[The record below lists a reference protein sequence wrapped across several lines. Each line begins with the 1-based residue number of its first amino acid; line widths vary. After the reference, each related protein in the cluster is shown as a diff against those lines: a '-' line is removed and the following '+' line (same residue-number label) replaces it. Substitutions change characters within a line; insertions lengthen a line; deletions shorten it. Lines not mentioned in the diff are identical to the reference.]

1 MGNWGLGLNKISV
14 LGGIGM
20 TLKKKFGTCGIWR
33 TDVIASSWCENNQ
46 HPIKYALTRTVQRYG
61 MMRIE
66 AATAQIQ
73 ANALEIQTTTTTA
86 QVRSAVADGFARAH
100 EHASPHRVSDQNTLA
115 FLGSAPV
122 ILSTLPPRVQL
133 SEHLVYRSYITVQVS
148 KIDTLFKALA
158 FRGSYP
164 IEEPDSFHLEP
175 FLSFVWLK
183 PSTDEE
189 VEDVQTDIFTLIL
202 KTQESLKTRDNQPS
216 IQRGADAMH
225 KLSVWLSNLGMDQE
239 SLTIAHCA
247 VDLYRTLNKTNEDVY
262 GPRLAHALYLMS
274 CSYVSTR
281 NVIEAYK
288 AITEAVTL
296 GRRLADA
303 SPTFEAQ
310 IQLAGLV
317 SYSGFVGRRNGDWTS
332 ALKDAEEAVQ
342 SYQGLIGNPEL
353 MLRAEVGIAEGL
365 QMTLEGTHV
374 CNYADALNELHYNL
388 LETTRDNESVNA
400 GVQAL
405 ELYRVL
411 EQKHN
416 HGDFGA
422 DIADLCSSLANDFR
436 EIVTDDQALLYA
448 QESIQHYEM
457 MLRNTGVVPVK
468 LPSALGFEIKLLSRL
483 ERFDEAY
490 GVCRKLARMIQIQM
504 HDQHLR
510 ARSFLQL
517 IYNLFDSRHY
527 DEAVLIVE
535 SWSTMHPSL
544 FSDQLPIFEA
554 YNHTSS
560 AFARIGDYSKPLQVA
575 EASVSH
581 WRKLALQ
588 SKKYLQYVAM
598 SVHLLTRTYFRA
610 KDYERAF
617 KEGGEALKLYS
628 GLISEDATLLADYID
643 ALELNTAIARNAKME
658 LESLERSRLVVQYS
672 RALVKQFPD
681 EYLFLIHCI
690 QDCAILLEGFDHLA
704 DASVAI
710 SEALDWFDDHP
721 ALNSESA
728 ELHTNCLIDSAR
740 FLRLQGY
747 PDRARSLY
755 EKTSVIGQPFLDADS
770 VAENILWAKGYN
782 LLTCILWDKFRLRS
796 TRLMFFSTS
805 PPKTSWRPTSFT
817 CGAWTLPRE
826 STGAMVE

>member
-1 MGNWGLGLNKISV
+1 M
-14 LGGIGM
+14 
-20 TLKKKFGTCGIWR
+20 
-33 TDVIASSWCENNQ
+33 
-46 HPIKYALTRTVQRYG
+46 QRYG

-66 AATAQIQ
+66 AATAQFQ
-73 ANALEIQTTTTTA
+73 ATALEIQTTTTA

-100 EHASPHRVSDQNTLA
+100 EHPSSLPVSDQNTLA

-122 ILSTLPPRVQL
+122 ILSTLPPCVQL
-133 SEHLVYRSYITVQVS
+133 SEYLVYRSYITVQVS
-148 KIDTLFKALA
+148 KIDTLFKVLA
-158 FRGSYP
+158 SRGSYP
-164 IEEPDSFHLEP
+164 IEEPDFFHLEP
-175 FLSFVWLK
+175 FLSFVWFK

-189 VEDVQTDIFTLIL
+189 IEDVQTVVFSLIL
-202 KTQESLKTRDNQPS
+202 KIQESLKTRDNQPS
-216 IQRGADAMH
+216 IQRGADAMT

-247 VDLYRTLNKTNEDVY
+247 VDLYRTLNKTNENVY
-262 GPRLAHALYLMS
+262 GPHLAHALYLMS
-274 CSYVSTR
+274 DSYVNTGD
-281 NVIEAYK
+281 VIEAYK
-288 AITEAVTL
+288 AITEAITL
-296 GRRLADA
+296 ARRLADA

-310 IQLAGLV
+310 IQLARLV

-374 CNYADALNELHYNL
+374 CNYADALKGLHYSL
-388 LETTRDNESVNA
+388 SMTRRHDESVNA

-490 GVCRKLARMIQIQM
+490 GLCQKLARMIQIQM
-504 HDQHLR
+504 HDKHLR

-517 IYNLFDSRHY
+517 IYSLFDSRHY

-535 SWSTMHPSL
+535 SWSSMYPSL
-544 FSDQLPIFEA
+544 FSDQLPILKA
-554 YNHTSS
+554 YNRTSS
-560 AFARIGDYSKPLQVA
+560 AFARIGDYSKSLQVA

-581 WRKLALQ
+581 WRKLAPQ
-588 SKKYLQYVAM
+588 NKKYLRYVAI
-598 SVHLLTRTYFRA
+598 SVRSLTRTCFRA
-610 KDYERAF
+610 KDYKRAF

-628 GLISEDATLLADYID
+628 ELISKDATLLVHYMDT
-643 ALELNTAIARNAKME
+643 LELNIDIAKEAQME
-658 LESLERSRLVVQYS
+658 LECLERSRLVVQCS
-672 RALVKQFPD
+672 RALVKQFPAQQ
-681 EYLFLIHCI
+681 LFLIRCI
-690 QDCAILLEGFDHLA
+690 WDHAKLLEAFDHFA

-721 ALNSESA
+721 AQNSESA
-728 ELHTNCLIDSAR
+728 ELHILCLLTSAGFIR
-740 FLRLQGY
+740 LRGH
-747 PDRARSLY
+747 PERALSLY
-755 EKTSVIGQPFLDADS
+755 EKAGAIG
-770 VAENILWAKGYN
+770 
-782 LLTCILWDKFRLRS
+782 
-796 TRLMFFSTS
+796 
-805 PPKTSWRPTSFT
+805 
-817 CGAWTLPRE
+817 
-826 STGAMVE
+826 